1 MLIKDFYTIHSFN
14 KSENSLFAEI
24 HLNPKHEVYEGH
36 FPQQAVVP
44 GVIQLQIIK
53 ELLEKGLSAN
63 LMIKEVIVAKYLN
76 MITPEENPVLDITIE
91 NRLNETGDYLINAV
105 ISKDDIIF
113 TKLKAKLSKS
123 AI

>member
-24 HLNPKHEVYEGH
+24 RLNPAHEVYKGH

-76 MITPEENPVLDITIE
+76 MIAPEENPVLDINIE
-91 NRLNETGDYLINAV
+91 YRLNETGDYLINAT

-123 AI
+123 AM

>member
-1 MLIKDFYTIHSFN
+1 MLIKNFYTIHSFN
-14 KSENSLFAEI
+14 KSENSLFTEI
-24 HLNPKHEVYEGH
+24 HLNPEHEVYKGH
-36 FPQQAVVP
+36 FPQQAIVP

-53 ELLEKGLSAN
+53 ELLEKDLSVN
-63 LMIKEVIVAKYLN
+63 LMIKEVIMAKYLN
-76 MITPEENPVLDITIE
+76 MITPEENPVLEITIE

-123 AI
+123 AM

>member
-14 KSENSLFAEI
+14 KSENSLFTEI
-24 HLNPKHEVYEGH
+24 HLNPEHEVYKGH
-36 FPQQAVVP
+36 FPQQAIVP

-53 ELLEKGLSAN
+53 ELLEKDLSVN
-63 LMIKEVIVAKYLN
+63 LIIKEVIVAKYLN
-76 MITPEENPVLDITIE
+76 MITPEENPVLEITIE

-105 ISKDDIIF
+105 ISKDDLIF

-123 AI
+123 AM

>member
-1 MLIKDFYTIHSFN
+1 MLIQDFYIIHSSN
-14 KSENSLFAEI
+14 KSENSLFTEI
-24 HLNPKHEVYEGH
+24 HLNPEHEVYKGH

-53 ELLEKGLSAN
+53 ELLEKDLSIN
-63 LMIKEVIVAKYLN
+63 LMIKEVIMAKYLN
-76 MITPEENPVLDITIE
+76 MITPEENPVLEITIE

-123 AI
+123 AM

>member
-14 KSENSLFAEI
+14 KSKNSLFTEI
-24 HLNPKHEVYEGH
+24 HLNPEHEVYKGH

-53 ELLEKGLSAN
+53 ELFEKDLSVN
-63 LMIKEVIVAKYLN
+63 LMIKEVIMAKYLN
-76 MITPEENPVLDITIE
+76 MITPEENPVLEITIE

-123 AI
+123 AM

>member
-14 KSENSLFAEI
+14 KSENSLFTEI
-24 HLNPKHEVYEGH
+24 HLNPEHEVYKGH

-53 ELLEKGLSAN
+53 ELFEKDLSVN

-76 MITPEENPVLDITIE
+76 MITPEENSVLEITIE

-105 ISKDDIIF
+105 ISKDDNIF

-123 AI
+123 AM

>member
-14 KSENSLFAEI
+14 KSENSLFTEI
-24 HLNPKHEVYEGH
+24 HLNPEHEVYKGH
-36 FPQQAVVP
+36 FPQQAIVP

-53 ELLEKGLSAN
+53 ELLEKDLSVN
-63 LMIKEVIVAKYLN
+63 LIIKEVIVAKYLN
-76 MITPEENPVLDITIE
+76 MITPEENPVLEITIE

-105 ISKDDIIF
+105 ISKDDNIF

-123 AI
+123 AM

>member
-14 KSENSLFAEI
+14 KSENLLFTEI
-24 HLNPKHEVYEGH
+24 HLNPEHEVYKGH
-36 FPQQAVVP
+36 FPQQAIVP

-53 ELLEKGLSAN
+53 ELFEKDLSVN

-76 MITPEENPVLDITIE
+76 MITPEENSVLEITIE

-105 ISKDDIIF
+105 ISKDDNIF

-123 AI
+123 AM

>member
-1 MLIKDFYTIHSFN
+1 MLIEDFYTIHSFN

-24 HLNPKHEVYEGH
+24 HLNPEHEVYKGH

-53 ELLEKGLSAN
+53 ELLEKDLSAN
-63 LMIKEVIVAKYLN
+63 LIIKEVIMAKYLN
-76 MITPEENPVLDITIE
+76 MIAPEENPVLDINIE
-91 NRLNETGDYLINAV
+91 YGLNETGDYLVNAT
-105 ISKDDIIF
+105 ISKDDMSF

-123 AI
+123 AM

>member
-14 KSENSLFAEI
+14 KSENSLFTEI
-24 HLNPKHEVYEGH
+24 HLNPEHEVYKGH

-53 ELLEKGLSAN
+53 ELLEKDLSIN
-63 LMIKEVIVAKYLN
+63 LMIKEVIMAKYLN
-76 MITPEENPVLDITIE
+76 MITPEENPVLEITIE
-91 NRLNETGDYLINAV
+91 NRLNQTGDYLINAV

-123 AI
+123 AM